1 MNELNTS
8 FDVAQPATTS
18 GGYPKYGSANLHR
31 QKGRFKP
38 HNSKAP
44 ILGGI
49 DIAGVSGM
57 AVITLGPLATYAYGA
72 GF

>member
-1 MNELNTS
+1 MNELSST
-8 FDVAQPATTS
+8 FQTGQPAATP
-18 GGYPKYGSANLHR
+18 GNYPKYGSVNLHR
-31 QKGRFKP
+31 QNGKFQP

-49 DIAGVSGM
+49 DIAGVVGM
-57 AVITLGPLATYAYGA
+57 AIITLGPLATYAYGA

>member
-1 MNELNTS
+1 MNELSSTFES
-8 FDVAQPATTS
+8 GQPEAKT
-18 GGYPKYGSANLHR
+18 GIYPKYGSANLHR
-31 QKGRFKP
+31 QNGMFPP

-49 DIAGVSGM
+49 DIAGVIGM